1 MAHRARSGAS
11 GQQPMAED
19 DQDPQDET
27 GEADET
33 SAEGEESEGGGRKR
47 IAGRSLVLF
56 VGLPVILLVLTGG
69 GAYFMGFFD
78 AEEVV
83 VEANVAPPPVAFFEM
98 PEMVVNL
105 STREGQRT
113 QYLKM
118 QISLELPSFKLKKKI
133 EPVLPRIVDMFQI
146 YLRELRA
153 QDLEGSSGIYRLKE
167 EMIRRINTEIFPE
180 KVSDVLFKEI
190 IIQ

>member
-1 MAHRARSGAS
+1 VLSGTD
-11 GQQPMAED
+11 GHGPMAED
-19 DQDPQDET
+19 DQATEDEDVET
-27 GEADET
+27 DEAEAD
-33 SAEGEESEGGGRKR
+33 GEEGQGEGRKR
-47 IAGRSLVLF
+47 FSGRTLVLYI
-56 VGLPVILLVLTGG
+56 GLPVILLILAGA
-69 GAYFMGFFD
+69 GAYFAGVFD
-78 AEEVV
+78 AAEVV
-83 VEANVAPPPVAFFEM
+83 AEENVAPPPVAFYEM

-105 STREGQRT
+105 STQEGQRT

-118 QISLELPSFKLKKKI
+118 QISLELPSLEVKKKI

-167 EMIRRINTEIFPE
+167 EMIRRINTEIFPD